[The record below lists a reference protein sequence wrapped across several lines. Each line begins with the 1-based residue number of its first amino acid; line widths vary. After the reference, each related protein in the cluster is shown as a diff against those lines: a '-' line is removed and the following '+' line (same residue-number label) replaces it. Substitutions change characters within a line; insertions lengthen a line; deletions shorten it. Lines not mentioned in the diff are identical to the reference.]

1 MVWSFYEV
9 TNLNL
14 NRSLFDCGISELN
27 DYLQRYARQNHKKGI
42 AKTWVMVNSNNE
54 QVPVGYYSI
63 SMAELQQ
70 ESLSDEQKKGFPRY
84 PLPVIRIGKLAV
96 DKQLQGQ
103 RLGELLLVDIF
114 KRGIRISQDIGVVGF
129 LVDAINERAK
139 QFYLKYGFSPLV
151 NSPLSLF
158 LPMTRISQLN
168 LNN

>member
-96 DKQLQGQ
+96 DKKSQGQ

>member
-1 MVWSFYEV
+1 MVWSFFEV

-63 SMAELQQ
+63 SMAELQR
-70 ESLSDEQKKGFPRY
+70 ESLSDEEKKGFPRY

-168 LNN
+168 FNN

>member
-63 SMAELQQ
+63 SMAELQR
-70 ESLSDEQKKGFPRY
+70 ESLSDEEKKGFPRY

-168 LNN
+168 FNN

>member
-63 SMAELQQ
+63 SMAELQR
-70 ESLSDEQKKGFPRY
+70 ESLSDEEKKGFPRY

-96 DKQLQGQ
+96 DKQLTWAT
-103 RLGELLLVDIF
+103 I
-114 KRGIRISQDIGVVGF
+114 RGIIIS
-129 LVDAINERAK
+129 
-139 QFYLKYGFSPLV
+139 
-151 NSPLSLF
+151 
-158 LPMTRISQLN
+158 
-168 LNN
+168 

>member
-1 MVWSFYEV
+1 MVWSFSEV

-63 SMAELQQ
+63 SMAELQR
-70 ESLSDEQKKGFPRY
+70 ESLSDEEKKGFPRY

-96 DKQLQGQ
+96 DKQFQGQ

-168 LNN
+168 FNN

>member
-84 PLPVIRIGKLAV
+84 PLPVIRICKLAV

-114 KRGIRISQDIGVVGF
+114 KKGIRISQDIGVVGF

>member
-63 SMAELQQ
+63 SMAELQR
-70 ESLSDEQKKGFPRY
+70 ESLSEEEKKGFPRY

-168 LNN
+168 FNN

>member
-63 SMAELQQ
+63 SMAELQR
-70 ESLSDEQKKGFPRY
+70 ESLSDEEKKGFPRY

-96 DKQLQGQ
+96 DKKSQGQ

-168 LNN
+168 FNN